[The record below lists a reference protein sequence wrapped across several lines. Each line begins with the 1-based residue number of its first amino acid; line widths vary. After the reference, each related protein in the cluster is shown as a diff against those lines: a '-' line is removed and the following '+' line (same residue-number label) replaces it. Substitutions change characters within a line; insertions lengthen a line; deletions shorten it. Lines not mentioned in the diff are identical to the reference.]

1 MKHKT
6 LLKYVFFIA
15 IAYLGLHYAVLN
27 DSPSTN
33 ASGASNSTQ
42 EKFTVHELDK
52 KFLANI
58 ETLSEQLHVAL
69 AIAHDSGD
77 PIRIKKFSVLEKE
90 LKDIEKKY
98 RKNSP
103 ATAILGPFGTAAIV
117 LKEKKLANQLLKLTN
132 NVGTLIHHYAMTE
145 KPTFTPANSLELAL
159 EQNRHVLEVLI
170 S

>member
-90 LKDIEKKY
+90 LKDIEK
-98 RKNSP
+98 N
-103 ATAILGPFGTAAIV
+103 
-117 LKEKKLANQLLKLTN
+117 
-132 NVGTLIHHYAMTE
+132 TE
-145 KPTFTPANSLELAL
+145 KILLQP
-159 EQNRHVLEVLI
+159 QY
-170 S
+170 